1 MRIGIDARFYG
12 PRCAGLGRYSEELV
26 KHLASLD
33 QKNEYLVF
41 LRPPEYA
48 EFAIPANNFKKI
60 LANFAPY
67 SLAEQLFFP
76 FLIRRTKVD
85 LMHFTHFN
93 APILYGG
100 PFVVTIHDLIL
111 KKFPTIRP
119 GITRRLKYFFKNLF
133 YDFSLKL
140 VAKKALKIIAVS
152 RFTREDIKKELKT
165 PEAKI
170 EVVYEGISSLSV
182 GSASKERRDRILRK
196 YGVKKP
202 FFLYAGN
209 SYPHK
214 NLPFLLEG
222 FEKLLEEKDFPE
234 NFQLVLVGKKDDFSR
249 ALENKFHR
257 VCREFPEAKRKFC
270 TSVIFTGFVKD
281 NELAA
286 LYQEAFLYIFPSLY
300 EGFGFPGLEAMLFD
314 LPVLSSRASCLPEI
328 FGPAACYFN
337 PCDWKDF
344 IEKSKLMVQDQF
356 YRQKLASLGRQQV
369 KKFNWPEIAQKT
381 LDIYKTVLPALR
393 D

>member
-1 MRIGIDARFYG
+1 M
-12 PRCAGLGRYSEELV
+12 
-26 KHLASLD
+26 
-33 QKNEYLVF
+33 
-41 LRPPEYA
+41 
-48 EFAIPANNFKKI
+48 
-60 LANFAPY
+60 
-67 SLAEQLFFP
+67 
-76 FLIRRTKVD
+76 
-85 LMHFTHFN
+85 
-93 APILYGG
+93 
-100 PFVVTIHDLIL
+100 
-111 KKFPTIRP
+111 
-119 GITRRLKYFFKNLF
+119 KYFFKNLF

-170 EVVYEGISSLSV
+170 EVVYEGVSSLSA
-182 GSASKERRDRILRK
+182 GNAGKEQRDRILRK

-214 NLPFLLEG
+214 NLPFLLES

-257 VCREFPEAKRKFC
+257 VCREFPKTKRRFC

-300 EGFGFPGLEAMLFD
+300 EGFGMPVLEAMACG
-314 LPVLSSRASCLPEI
+314 LPVVAVSALGIPEI
-328 FGPAACYFN
+328 VQHKKSGLLTKTDDPIKMADYI
-337 PCDWKDF
+337 
-344 IEKSKLMVQDQF
+344 IELIKN
-356 YRQKLASLGRQQV
+356 RNTTAITPIV
-369 KKFNWPEIAQKT
+369 K
-381 LDIYKTVLPALR
+381 
-393 D
+393 